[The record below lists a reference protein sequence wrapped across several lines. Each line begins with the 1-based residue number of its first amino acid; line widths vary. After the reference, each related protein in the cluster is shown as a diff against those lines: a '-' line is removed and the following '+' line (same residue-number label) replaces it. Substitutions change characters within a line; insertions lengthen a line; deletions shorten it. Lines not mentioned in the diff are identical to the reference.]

1 MAQMQFKGDK
11 EFTDEV
17 QKSSNSG
24 TCGPVVHAA
33 RPNKGLQR
41 VPKGTSSGFYRL
53 DYKI

>member
-1 MAQMQFKGDK
+1 MHVQFKGDK
-11 EFTDEV
+11 EFTEEV

-24 TCGPVVHAA
+24 TPVVHVA

-53 DYKI
+53 

>member
-1 MAQMQFKGDK
+1 MAHMQFKGDK

-17 QKSSNSG
+17 KKFSNSG
-24 TCGPVVHAA
+24 TPVVQAA

-53 DYKI
+53 DYRL